1 VEGVR
6 ECRRVTR
13 ETFRVIG
20 KLVTRKTSMRQVSGP
35 IDIARIS
42 GEAARGGLHKLVLF
56 MGLIS
61 LQLGIFNLLPIPL
74 LDGGHLTIIAFE
86 STIRRDLSL
95 RVKERILEVGFYLLI
110 LLFVVVMFN
119 DIVKNLP
126 ENLYKLISGS

>member
-1 VEGVR
+1 M
-6 ECRRVTR
+6 TI

-20 KLVTRKTSMRQVSGP
+20 RLLSRRASIRQVSGP

-42 GEAARGGLHKLVLF
+42 GEAARSGVRSLIWF

-61 LQLGIFNLLPIPL
+61 LQLGIFNLLPIPI

-95 RVKERILEVGFYLLI
+95 KVKERILEVGFYLII
-110 LLFVVVMFN
+110 LLMVVVLFN
-119 DIVKNLP
+119 DIAKILP
-126 ENLYKLISGS
+126 QGMYDFFFGGDTP